1 MLCLCGITSAPRRKD
16 GQCFAYVELLPHSNN
31 HYSRK
36 RQGNAQLKRNI
47 NVEVVLTVSD
57 SDTKQPT
64 ATLRLESS

>member
-1 MLCLCGITSAPRRKD
+1 MLCFG
-16 GQCFAYVELLPHSNN
+16 ELLPYSNN